1 MEDCAVTYA
10 RQETLSRDTA
20 VRAMQLYVS
29 HVHRADTLKWLTT
42 WTSVESVENA
52 NRVSVLLTPKF
63 SKQGVTIII
72 TVILH
77 LPVVLV
83 LNAVTL
89 SECSNTQNSNCSCHK
104 GFLCISPECDVCQ
117 KEVIC
122 PRGHQLTKTGNYQ
135 YAYYCKPCPDGM
147 YSDTEGGVCKP
158 LQRCDQETI
167 FPGNKTHNSKCKT
180 QSPDP
185 TKEPHKASV
194 NMELTLLV
202 ILLLCVFTC
211 LAVLVNACKS
221 KAACMKWKQTKK
233 PMKASP
239 STTVFQLSKEE
250 RGDRP
255 IQEIDKHPSLTSLMT
270 E

>member
-1 MEDCAVTYA
+1 MTSL
-10 RQETLSRDTA
+10 RLTLTLTCLLLAQTECLGANCPNDQYLNGRLCCDLCPPGNSIERHCSE
-20 VRAMQLYVS
+20 S
-29 HVHRADTLKWLTT
+29 HATVCVPCSPGRYSEVADNLDKCR
-42 WTSVESVENA
+42 ECRKCE
-52 NRVSVLLTPKF
+52 
-63 SKQGVTIII
+63 Q
-72 TVILH
+72 
-77 LPVVLV
+77 
-83 LNAVTL
+83 VTL

-202 ILLLCVFTC
+202 ILLVCVFTC